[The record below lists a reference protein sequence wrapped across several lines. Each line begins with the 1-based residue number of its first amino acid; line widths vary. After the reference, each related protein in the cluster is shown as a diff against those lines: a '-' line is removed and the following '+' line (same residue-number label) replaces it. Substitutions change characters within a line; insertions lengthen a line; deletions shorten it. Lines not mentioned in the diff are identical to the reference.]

1 MDETKGEVN
10 LNNVIMTHGRG
21 FILGTTP
28 CQLCGN
34 KGGMKV
40 KCSHPACRQRGQ
52 KTKAVFAHVT
62 CAKQAGFEVGH
73 RHDDDGNPDFYVNCY
88 RHVECEYAFRARLED
103 LFQIEER
110 RVGKR
115 WDDSKSMS
123 ITHASRLLNAAI
135 VVMQYLGWA
144 WRWGEW
150 WVEYGDNWEPL
161 IEPGQDESKMTKEQ
175 LKIVESTPESRC
187 EDARKCRLEALGA
200 ALRNRSF
207 DDEDDG
213 PTVLLDRALRA
224 LLSTKS
230 LVGPLKDREID
241 LFASWLG
248 IAYRSK
254 SRLMGFGDDKIP
266 VDETNPSSLYEED
279 KSPKFVLGNRRLPGK
294 QVLPHGQ
301 VFESD
306 FTEIDDFLKPERL
319 EDGTLHSECEKGKQ
333 LKQKASKKKTK
344 PSAPPEKKSAGR
356 PLKRIIDLPQA
367 DVDQPSPT
375 TKRGR
380 GRPPKKLSIEPP
392 ETSLEKADQATE
404 PSSPLG
410 SKRQRKSPNKSDFY
424 YGESNAEPELATFK
438 GASQKLGRKSDVSE
452 PVENGERKITRTRR
466 RSAPTRLT
474 NGDAS
479 VGSTDETGRGSRTA
493 GNAKAPSKND
503 EHVDPKQD
511 GSPRK
516 RGRGRPRKNPIKREE
531 AKGAGGTTQATKV
544 EIDMSVTSEDRKRRR
559 KRSRVSY
566 NEEDSIDFEEGET
579 DDKHS
584 MPARNHSARAKK
596 IKAEEKSTTGD
607 IYTIPRKGKTRRS
620 AEKESEDPKDDPP
633 EEDPEDLMPISA
645 LALPR
650 KKDQGPEDQYDAVD
664 PEPDLSSPQKRGR
677 HRGKLEAAK
686 FVLPG
691 AERSIL

>member
-40 KCSHPACRQRGQ
+40 KCSHPNCRQRGQ

-73 RHDDDGNPDFYVNCY
+73 RHDDEGNPDFYVNCY
-88 RHVECEYAFRARLED
+88 RHVNCEYAFRARLED
-103 LFQIEER
+103 VFQIEER

-135 VVMQYLGWA
+135 VVMQYLGWS

-161 IEPGQDESKMTKEQ
+161 LEQGQDESKMTKEQ

-200 ALRNRSF
+200 ALRNRAF
-207 DDEDDG
+207 DDEEGG

-224 LLSTKS
+224 LLNTKS

-241 LFASWLG
+241 FFALWLG

-254 SRLMGFGDDKIP
+254 SRLMGFGDDKIA
-266 VDETNPSSLYEED
+266 VDEKFPSGLHEED

-294 QVLPHGQ
+294 QILSNGQ

-306 FTEIDDFLKPERL
+306 FTEIDNFLKPEKL
-319 EDGTLHSECEKGKQ
+319 EDGTLFSETERGKQ
-333 LKQKASKKKTK
+333 EAERGKQVKQKSTKKKTK
-344 PSAPPEKKSAGR
+344 PSAPTEKRPVGR
-356 PLKRIIDLPQA
+356 PPKKKVELPEPVA
-367 DVDQPSPT
+367 RPTKKKVDPPESDEDRPRPAI
-375 TKRGR
+375 KRGR
-380 GRPPKKLSIEPP
+380 GRPPKKRPSEASEATP
-392 ETSLEKADQATE
+392 EKGVPTE
-404 PSSPLG
+404 APSSPLS

-424 YGESNAEPELATFK
+424 YDAPSTEPVLATSERISEK
-438 GASQKLGRKSDVSE
+438 VGRKSSDASDL
-452 PVENGERKITRTRR
+452 VENGESHTKRLRR
-466 RSAPTRLT
+466 RSAPTRLSE
-474 NGDAS
+474 DAS
-479 VGSTDETGRGSRTA
+479 IGSFDETGRESR
-493 GNAKAPSKND
+493 GRGDFKAKSAT
-503 EHVDPKQD
+503 KQD
-511 GSPRK
+511 AVPGK
-516 RGRGRPRKNPIKREE
+516 RGRGRPRKNP
-531 AKGAGGTTQATKV
+531 KV
-544 EIDMSVTSEDRKRRR
+544 EVEERNSTRK
-559 KRSRVSY
+559 KRRVSY
-566 NEEDSIDFEEGET
+566 NEEGSIDFEEEEINE
-579 DDKHS
+579 KHGMPGS
-584 MPARNHSARAKK
+584 MKAKK
-596 IKAEEKSTTGD
+596 KKVETKSATAED
-607 IYTIPRKGKTRRS
+607 IYRIPRKGKTRRS
-620 AEKESEDPKDDPP
+620 VEKEADVPK
-633 EEDPEDLMPISA
+633 EARKEDPEDLMPISA
-645 LALPR
+645 LPG
-650 KKDQGPEDQYDAVD
+650 KKNKKEAVQEDQDDKMDD

-677 HRGKLEAAK
+677 HRGKVEAAK